1 MNGFGERL
9 RARAKELGL
18 TDSEVARRLD
28 LSQAR
33 YSHYVNGV
41 HEPDLPTL
49 VRIAQVLDIST
60 DRALGV
66 EAPPADDELGPLR
79 ARIAAAAARM
89 DAFTLRAA
97 VGLVEAIVPAPAA
110 PAEEEAPSRTRA
122 TKSRR
127 RKSAL

>member
-97 VGLVEAIVPAPAA
+97 VGLVEAIVQ
-110 PAEEEAPSRTRA
+110 APSRTRA